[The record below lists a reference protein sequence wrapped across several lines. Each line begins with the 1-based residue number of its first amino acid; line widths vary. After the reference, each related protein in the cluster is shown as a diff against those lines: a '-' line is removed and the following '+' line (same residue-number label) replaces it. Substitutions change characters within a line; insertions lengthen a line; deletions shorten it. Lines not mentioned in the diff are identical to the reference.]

1 MRNIRPTDKK
11 RHGLVWYKEQRASL
25 IELQRTHDGY
35 AVGLYCVTL
44 VTNTLTLLKYTDSN
58 T

>member
-1 MRNIRPTDKK
+1 MRNITDKK

-44 VTNTLTLLKYTDSN
+44 VTNTLTHLNYTDSN